1 MYSKSMPK
9 DNLLDSVGR
18 CISCGS
24 RLSGTIV
31 NIGDQYPS
39 AIFLREKTEEQYGL
53 QRSSLNL
60 TRCSDEQCS
69 LVQLTN
75 QINLDV
81 VYQNYPYQSG
91 STATM
96 REILLDVVAETIKH
110 EPLNLTDVVLDV
122 GGNDGSLLNLID
134 PKIRARVNIDAAA
147 NIKQIPE
154 SENYIYANSKFDM
167 EVYSSLDLPAPKLIF
182 CVAVFYQ
189 LHNPLQFCLDIHD
202 VMDEN
207 SVFVLQMTYLESMIK
222 HNIFDNIVHEHT
234 SYYSLFSLENLLN
247 RAGLRVLGAKVVNSY
262 GGSLRVYISRQDS
275 TKDFDHLRFDL
286 DSVRADEIDSKT
298 NTFQALYAFDSRC
311 DFWKKT
317 LRNIVDFQHS
327 SECPIAGLGASTK
340 GNMILQALEIDTSV
354 MPFILDNNTKKIG
367 SRTTG
372 SNIPIIDEDSL
383 EILPKNILNL
393 PYYYK
398 NFFVQMLRKKLKQ
411 GEYTNL
417 ITPLSIPEVLRL
429 TGSARE

>member
-1 MYSKSMPK
+1 MYSKTMPK
-9 DNLLDSVGR
+9 DNLLANSGL

-39 AIFLREKTEEQYGL
+39 AIFLREKSEEQYGL

-60 TRCSDEQCS
+60 TRCSDEMCT
-69 LVQLTN
+69 LVQLN
-75 QINLDV
+75 HQIDLDV

-91 STATM
+91 GTATM
-96 REILLDVVAETIKH
+96 REILSNVVNETLKF
-110 EPLNLTDVVLDV
+110 EPLSVEDVVLDV

-134 PKIRARVNIDAAA
+134 PSIRARVNIDAAA

-154 SENYIYANSKFDM
+154 SQNYFYTNSKFTK
-167 EVYSSLDLPAPKLIF
+167 EAYAELDLPSPKLIF

-189 LHNPLQFCLDIHD
+189 LHNPLQFCLDVRD

-207 SVFVLQMTYLESMIK
+207 TVFVLQMTYLESMIK

-247 RAGLRVLGAKVVNSY
+247 RAGLKVLGAKVVDSY
-262 GGSLRVYISRQDS
+262 GGSLRVYISRGDS
-275 TKDFDHLRFDL
+275 TKNLDHLKFDL
-286 DSVRADEIDSKT
+286 DSVRAGELNGKT
-298 NTFQALYAFDSRC
+298 NTHQALYAFDSRF

-317 LRNIVDFQHS
+317 LRNIVDFQY
-327 SECPIAGLGASTK
+327 ENEGPIAGLGASTK
-340 GNMILQALEIDTSV
+340 GNMILQALNIDTSI
-354 MPFILDNNTKKIG
+354 MPYILDNNAKKIG

-372 SNIPIIDEDSL
+372 SNIPIIDEDSI
-383 EILPKNILNL
+383 ETLPRNILNL

-398 NFFVQMLRKKLKQ
+398 DYFVQMLKNKIK
-411 GEYTNL
+411 GNEYINL

-429 TGSARE
+429 TGTSSE